1 MSCWRQ
7 PARLVDR
14 VLPSW
19 IVLFDVRPMWPQEYG
34 EQALQQLRAEFRTV
48 SVSVLRQVLTL
59 HGFRYSPAVYQLAR
73 CRHLHDLK
81 SKRYTTPSKPKDLQ
95 LLEEVTK
102 KKKETIS
109 SFQGSNV
116 DVIR

>member
-1 MSCWRQ
+1 M
-7 PARLVDR
+7 
-14 VLPSW
+14 
-19 IVLFDVRPMWPQEYG
+19 FDVRPMWPQEYG

-102 KKKETIS
+102 KKGNNLLFPRIKRGCHPVKQRKS
-109 SFQGSNV
+109 YL
-116 DVIR
+116 